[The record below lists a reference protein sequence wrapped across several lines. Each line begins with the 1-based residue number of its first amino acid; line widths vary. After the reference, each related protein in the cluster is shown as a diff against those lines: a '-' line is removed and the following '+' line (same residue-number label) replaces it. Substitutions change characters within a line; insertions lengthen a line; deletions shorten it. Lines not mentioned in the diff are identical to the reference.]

1 MQRRPIYRLFSLA
14 SLSLLAGTACS
25 VRLLP
30 GGSGSESAPPE
41 PEAQRISVD
50 QAFAKVQAGQAVL
63 VDVRGAQ
70 SYQRMHAAGA
80 LLIPL
85 DEIESQPRAAAA
97 KVPANRQ
104 PILYCT

>member
-1 MQRRPIYRLFSLA
+1 MTACGVSIRQP
-14 SLSLLAGTACS
+14 GTA
-25 VRLLP
+25 
-30 GGSGSESAPPE
+30 SEPAAQE

-63 VDVRGAQ
+63 VDVRGEQ
-70 SYQRMHAAGA
+70 SFQRMHATGA

-97 KVPANRQ
+97 KIPADKQ